1 MSGAVWRVR
10 GGRTLVATQRT
21 LVMGVLNV
29 TPDSFSDGGA
39 HATADDA
46 VAAGV
51 RMAEEG
57 ADILDIGGE
66 SSRPGRAETVTAD
79 EEWARVGPVLSAL
92 RVRLPGTVLSV
103 DTWREETARRALDA
117 GADVINDIWAL
128 RRGPGIAAAVADASA
143 GLVLMHML
151 GEPATMQDAP
161 GYGDVVVEVKD
172 FLRERVEAATA
183 AGVPEECIAVD
194 PGLGFGKTVD
204 HNVRLLAG
212 LEYLRL
218 LQRPILV
225 GASRKAFLGHLTG
238 VADPADRLEAS
249 LAAACAAVMG
259 GAAVVRV
266 HDVRATR
273 RALAVMDAVRRE
285 G

>member
-1 MSGAVWRVR
+1 MSAAVWRVR
-10 GGRTLVATQRT
+10 GGRTLDATART

-39 HATADDA
+39 HATPDDA

-66 SSRPGRAETVTAD
+66 SSRPGRAETLTAD
-79 EEWARVGPVLSAL
+79 GEWARVGPVLTAL
-92 RVRLPGTVLSV
+92 RARLPGTVLSV

-128 RRGPGIAAAVADASA
+128 RRGPGIAAAVAEAGA

-161 GYGDVVVEVKD
+161 EYGDVVVEVKD
-172 FLRERVEAATA
+172 FLRGRVEAATA
-183 AGVPEECIAVD
+183 AGVPEEYVAVD
-194 PGLGFGKTVD
+194 PGLGFGKTFED
-204 HNVRLLAG
+204 
-212 LEYLRL
+212 
-218 LQRPILV
+218 
-225 GASRKAFLGHLTG
+225 RK
-238 VADPADRLEAS
+238 S
-249 LAAACAAVMG
+249 
-259 GAAVVRV
+259 VV
-266 HDVRATR
+266 
-273 RALAVMDAVRRE
+273 
-285 G
+285 